1 MRIEFDAA
9 KDASNHA
16 KHGVSLALAKR
27 LDWDSMLVR
36 PDDRREYGE
45 LRFIGVTVAPIGP
58 RLYVIVYTQ
67 RGEAIRVIT
76 CAKRTTERWP
86 CMKKRT
92 KVIKPTAAEDRAIKA
107 GVRRDPDTRELSAE
121 DFAQMRPFRRG
132 RPASAVHKVP
142 VTVRLDP
149 GVVEFFREGGPGWQT
164 RMNDALS
171 KYVTRQRRGA

>member
-1 MRIEFDAA
+1 
-9 KDASNHA
+9 
-16 KHGVSLALAKR
+16 
-27 LDWDSMLVR
+27 
-36 PDDRREYGE
+36 
-45 LRFIGVTVAPIGP
+45 
-58 RLYVIVYTQ
+58 
-67 RGEAIRVIT
+67 
-76 CAKRTTERWP
+76 
-86 CMKKRT
+86 MKKRT

-132 RPASAVHKVP
+132 RPASSVHKVP

-149 GVVEFFREGGPGWQT
+149 GVVKFFREGGPGWQT